1 MITALFG
8 SSADGG
14 VTFSTNQGQWPAQV
28 LYRAMVPGEA
38 LSWNPIALPSCSPRA
53 ELAISMVMLSIRR

>member
-1 MITALFG
+1 MSVRPRSLTLLLGLITALLG

-28 LYRAMVPGEA
+28 LYRAMVPGGA
-38 LSWNPIALPSCSPRA
+38 LFVERDRLTIVLTSG
-53 ELAISMVMLSIRR
+53 